1 MSTIEKDYYEN
12 EAFWDGALFT
22 EDDRERV
29 ATVAARVPAVSGLLD
44 VGCGN
49 GFFLEA
55 LSGLRPEIAV
65 LHGTDRSE
73 AALRRVRVGKTPA
86 SIDSLPFSDGAF
98 ECVTCLEVIEHL
110 PMAVYARA
118 IQELA
123 RVAGRYIVVSVPRE
137 QDLTLGQVECEHCA
151 TRFNP
156 DYHFRSFGHRELGGL
171 FSGLGYRCLGVEAY
185 GTSHEYL
192 FARTITRMK
201 RDRRN
206 RFPVDI
212 LCVACG
218 AIMPGV
224 GCQKSTTS
232 TTVSPSQEAR
242 GRSGGLKSVVKA
254 VWPKRNETRWL
265 LAIFEREPV
274 PASSRSVSAT

>member
-22 EDDRERV
+22 EEDRERV
-29 ATVAARVPAVSGLLD
+29 ATVAARVPAVSSLLD

-49 GFFLEA
+49 GFFLET

-73 AALRRVRVGKTPA
+73 AALRRVRVGKTSA

-110 PMAVYARA
+110 PTAVYASA

-123 RVAGRYIVVSVPRE
+123 RVASRYIVVSVPRE

-156 DYHFRSFGHRELGGL
+156 DYHFRSFGQSELEGL

-192 FARTITRMK
+192 FARTITRLK

-218 AIMPGV
+218 ALMPGV
-224 GCQKSTTS
+224 GGGTPSTTTPS
-232 TTVSPSQEAR
+232 TASQEAR
-242 GRSGGLKSVVKA
+242 GQGGGLKSLIKA
-254 VWPKRNETRWL
+254 VWPKRQETRWL
-265 LAIFEREPV
+265 LAVFERQIA
-274 PASSRSVSAT
+274 PASSRNAAT

>member
-22 EDDRERV
+22 EDDKERV
-29 ATVAARVPAVSGLLD
+29 ATVAARVPAVGSLLD

-49 GFFLEA
+49 GFFLET
-55 LSGLRPEIAV
+55 LSRLRPEVAV

-73 AALRRVRVGKTPA
+73 AALRRVRVGKTSA
-86 SIDSLPFSDGAF
+86 SIDSLPFADGEF

-110 PMAVYARA
+110 PIAVYSRA
-118 IQELA
+118 ISELA
-123 RVAGRYIVVSVPRE
+123 RVAGRYLVISVPRE
-137 QDLTLGQVECEHCA
+137 QDLTLGQVECPHCA

-156 DYHFRSFGHRELGGL
+156 DYHFRSFGSSELSGL

-185 GTSHEYL
+185 GTSREFL
-192 FARTITRMK
+192 FARTITRLK
-201 RDRRN
+201 RDRSN

-218 AIMPGV
+218 ALMPGV
-224 GCQKSTTS
+224 AADHSTA
-232 TTVSPSQEAR
+232 PGHAAAAPGAR
-242 GRSGGLKSVVKA
+242 GPLAGLKSLVKA
-254 VWPKRNETRWL
+254 VWPKRQETRWL
-265 LAIFEREPV
+265 LAVFERESPLKSV
-274 PASSRSVSAT
+274 RAAASH